1 MKFLKNKKSKKVGVG
16 LGIVF
21 GTGLGI
27 VFGSIFN
34 EIAWGIIIGTCAGV
48 TLGSIYDLQNNN
60 NDGTENNKTNK

>member
-1 MKFLKNKKSKKVGVG
+1 MKNKKTKNIGVS

-34 EIAWGIIIGTCAGV
+34 EIAWGIIIGSCAGL
-48 TLGSIYDLQNNN
+48 TLGSIYDRRNNN
-60 NDGTENNKTNK
+60 NDCAENNKANK